1 MDGTFRDKTPRQISS
16 VAVTEK
22 HAAFWPCGET
32 QVLQAL
38 RKTFPQIL
46 FLFISIVIVQYSLPF
61 FPLRI
66 LDLQFLVLD

>member
-1 MDGTFRDKTPRQISS
+1 MGRLRDKAPRQISS
-16 VAVTEK
+16 VAVMEK
-22 HAAFWPCGET
+22 QAASWPHGET

-38 RKTFPQIL
+38 VKTFPQIL
-46 FLFISIVIVQYSLPF
+46 FLFLSIVILRYSLPF